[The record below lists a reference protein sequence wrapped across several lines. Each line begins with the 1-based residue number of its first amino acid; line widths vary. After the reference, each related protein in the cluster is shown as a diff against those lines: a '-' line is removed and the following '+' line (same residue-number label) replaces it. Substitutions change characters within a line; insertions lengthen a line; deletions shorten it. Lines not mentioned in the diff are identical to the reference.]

1 MSTTTTDARV
11 VIEAITRQFETALQQ
26 KDAAALSQM
35 YTDDALL
42 MPPGSQE
49 VRGREDIRQ
58 AWEGILQLGIE
69 SVRLQTAEITV
80 AGDLL
85 IEAGGATVF
94 GAGGAVLD
102 EGKYLVVWKQ
112 DGGTWKLHRDIWNS
126 SRPGA

>member
-11 VIEAITRQFETALQQ
+11 VIEAITRQFEAALQR
-26 KDAAALSQM
+26 KDATALSQM

-49 VRGREDIRQ
+49 VRGREEIRQ
-58 AWEGILQLGIE
+58 AWEGILQLGIA
-69 SVRLQTAEITV
+69 SARLQMADLMV

-85 IEAGGATVF
+85 IETGRATVF
-94 GAGGAVLD
+94 GAGGAELD

-126 SRPGA
+126 SRPPA